1 MRKAIVTAP
10 LRAYETPEVS
20 LTQVRLE
27 RSFLASDINSV
38 SVEDYTIEDDDE
50 DWI

>member
-1 MRKAIVTAP
+1 MRKTIGTAP
-10 LRAYETPEVS
+10 LRAYETPDVS

-27 RSFLASDINSV
+27 KSFLASEFSV
-38 SVEDYTIEDDDE
+38 AVEDYTVEGDDE

>member
-1 MRKAIVTAP
+1 MRKKIGTAP

-27 RSFLASDINSV
+27 KSFLASEFSV
-38 SVEDYTIEDDDE
+38 SVEGYDVADEDE

>member
-1 MRKAIVTAP
+1 MRKTIGTAP
-10 LRAYETPEVS
+10 LRAYETPDVS

-38 SVEDYTIEDDDE
+38 SVESYFVEDDDE
-50 DWI
+50 SWS

>member
-27 RSFLASDINSV
+27 KSFLASEFSV